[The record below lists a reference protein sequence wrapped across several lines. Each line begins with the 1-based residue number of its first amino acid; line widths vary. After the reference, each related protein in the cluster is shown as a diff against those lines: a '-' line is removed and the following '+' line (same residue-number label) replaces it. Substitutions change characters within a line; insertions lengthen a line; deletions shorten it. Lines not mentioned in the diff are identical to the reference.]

1 MAHQQ
6 QVNFLESVKEKFPDR
21 FKNCSVL
28 DVGSLDINGNTRFLF
43 EKPKY
48 IGIDV
53 GEGPNVDF
61 VCKGHEFSSDE
72 KFDIVVSTE
81 CFEHDM
87 YYKETLKNCVN
98 LCKPGGMFIFTCA
111 STGRAEHGTRRT
123 SPSDAPL
130 LQGEW
135 SDYYKNLTEQD
146 IREVLDI
153 EKIFVDFKFT
163 YEPNHKDLYFWGVKK
178 NKARIWTHIAWD
190 DNETGRRCMGTAY
203 NDCLNQHPDSDWL
216 AIIDHDAMF
225 TVYDWYLQLQKA
237 IENNPKAKAF
247 TCRVNR
253 LNSLRQMVPGVDPHN
268 HDMSYHRRVG
278 KYLAKHHWGK
288 TSNHSNPK
296 EAGHYSGTFL
306 CTHIGTIK
314 SLGGFPVIGKT
325 LGQDNLIHKKI
336 IESGHEFHVV
346 NGIYMYHWY
355 RADNPY
361 EHSKQTINSLE
372 EEHFKT
378 IKLT

>member
-1 MAHQQ
+1 MAHQA
-6 QVNFLESVKEKFPDR
+6 QVNFLESIKEKFPDR
-21 FKNCSVL
+21 FKKCSVS
-28 DVGSLDINGNTRFLF
+28 DIGSLDINGNTRFLF

-61 VCKGHEFSSDE
+61 VCKGHEFVSNE

-123 SPSDAPL
+123 SPQDAPL
-130 LQGEW
+130 LEGEW

-146 IREVLDI
+146 VREVLDI
-153 EKIFVDFKFT
+153 EKIFVDFQFF
-163 YEPNHKDLYFWGVKK
+163 YEKNHKDLYFWGIKK
-178 NKARIWTHIAWD
+178 DKPRIWTHIAWD
-190 DNETGRRCMGTAY
+190 DNDVGRRCMGTAY
-203 NDCLNQHPDSDWL
+203 NDCLNQHSDNDWL

-237 IENNPKAKAF
+237 IQDNPKAKAF

-268 HDMSYHRRVG
+268 HDMSYHRRLG
-278 KYLAKHHWGK
+278 KYLAQQHWGK

-306 CTHIGTIK
+306 CVHIGTIK
-314 SLGGFPVIGKT
+314 ALGGFPVIGKT

-336 IESGHEFHVV
+336 IEAGHEFHVV

-361 EHSKQTINSLE
+361 EHSKQTIASLE
-372 EEHFKT
+372 EAHFKS